1 MQFRRGTLAQWASAN
16 PTLAQGEF
24 GLETDTSQF
33 KVGNGTTAWNDLSYG
48 GVQGLLGPTGPQ
60 GVQGIQGVQ
69 GVEGAMGPTGP
80 QGVQGVQGFV
90 GATGPGA
97 NLSVWAS
104 LPASQTVDMSQNA
117 IVRWSR
123 LSNSSGFDIS
133 GTSIGGL
140 TSINGSNFAALFSSI
155 NLVGTNLSSYSLS
168 AIDATV
174 PMSNATP
181 TVIKSIAIPNN
192 IKGKTGLLN
201 FFFNLQCDSF
211 FYANQTFT
219 YGLQIDGSAIQISD
233 VSGIPFTQTAQT
245 TYSISTQ
252 GVSQGS
258 NGITFPQNFILS
270 IPSNASNLQ
279 LVVYNSSLSLSSN
292 TTFAVSEAA
301 KVTYSTAGST
311 TTYTVPAGVTLM
323 QCWLWGGGGQAPAGT
338 GNTVGGGGAFVS
350 GQFIV
355 TPAQV
360 LNVYVGGARDVAGIF
375 RASTRNQSNCI
386 VCAAGG
392 GGAQGGGQWQAV
404 GGYGGVLTGQSL
416 GGSAT
421 GGTQSNGATPFAS
434 ASSLGGVGW
443 YGGGV
448 WFDSVRY
455 YSGGGS
461 SYISNLV
468 SNVVTQDGSGFNSSV
483 NYSPAGGETNSN
495 YLAPR
500 GRGGYVSSNSAIQNY
515 TSGNDAYAVL
525 APVTG
530 LSATQVGIKASFL
543 SL

>member
-1 MQFRRGTLAQWASAN
+1 
-16 PTLAQGEF
+16 LAQGEF

-80 QGVQGVQGFV
+80 QGVQGAQGFV

-219 YGLQIDGSAIQISD
+219 YGLQIDGSAIEISD
-233 VSGIPFTQTAQT
+233 VSGIPFTQTAQN
-245 TYSISTQ
+245 TYSISTR

-292 TTFAVSEAA
+292 TTYAVSEAA

-323 QCWLWGGGGQAPAGT
+323 QCWLWGGGGQAAVG
-338 GNTVGGGGAFVS
+338 GNGSGSVRGGGGAFVS
-350 GQFIV
+350 GQFVV

-360 LNVYVGGARDVAGIF
+360 LNVYVGGAHDVAGVF

-386 VCAAGG
+386 VCAGAGG
-392 GGAQGGGQWQAV
+392 GASGWDAATAQGGN
-404 GGYGGVLTGQSL
+404 GGVVA
-416 GGSAT
+416 GGNAPGAA
-421 GGTQSNGATPFAS
+421 GGTQTSGSTPFTVINS
-434 ASSLGGVGW
+434 YGGAGW
-443 YGGGV
+443 YSGGQY
-448 WFDSVRY
+448 FDTVRNY
-455 YSGGGS
+455 GAGGS
-461 SYISNLV
+461 SYTSNLV
-468 SNVVTQDGSGFNSSV
+468 SNVVTQDGSLYSSAV

-500 GRGGYVSSNSAIQNY
+500 GRGGYVSSFNSVQNY
-515 TSGNDAYAVL
+515 TGGNAAYALL

-530 LSATQVGIKASFL
+530 VSATQVGIKASFL
-543 SL
+543 SM